1 MKNTYTVQQIENKVT
16 LYFDNAL
23 NEKESSD
30 LLNQVN
36 NNPTCSQIFN
46 QEKKSREFIKSNVS
60 RFTVPTDFIQTIKN
74 KINL

>member
-1 MKNTYTVQQIENKVT
+1 MENPYSVQQMQNKVN

-23 NEKESSD
+23 NEKESTE

-36 NNPTCSQIFN
+36 NNPTCSEIFN
-46 QEKKSREFIKSNVS
+46 QEKKSRDFIKSNVS
-60 RFTVPTDFIQTIKN
+60 RFTVPSDFIETIKN

>member
-1 MKNTYTVQQIENKVT
+1 MENPYTVQQIENKVN

-36 NNPTCSQIFN
+36 INPQCSQIFN

-60 RFTVPTDFIQTIKN
+60 RCTVPTDFIQTIKN

>member
-1 MKNTYTVQQIENKVT
+1 MENPYSVQQMQNKVN

-23 NEKESSD
+23 NEKESSE

-36 NNPTCSQIFN
+36 LDPTCSKIFN
-46 QEKKSREFIKSNVS
+46 QEKKSRDFIKSNVS
-60 RFTVPTDFIQTIKN
+60 RFTVPSDFIQTIKN

>member
-1 MKNTYTVQQIENKVT
+1 MENPYSVQQLQNKVN

-23 NEKESSD
+23 NEKESTE

-36 NNPTCSQIFN
+36 VNPTCSKIFN
-46 QEKKSREFIKSNVS
+46 QEKKSRDFIKSNVS
-60 RFTVPTDFIQTIKN
+60 RFTVPSDFIQTIKN